1 MKRSLLSLLLFLLC
15 CVTAFAATK
24 EAKVNYE
31 FKAGTVKALTIV
43 NKNGKI
49 EIDRVVGRR
58 NIVVDV
64 WVRCNAKTEADAL
77 KMLNGI
83 SIDKQMSGDVAAV
96 NTVLLNNK
104 SLKELFTGA
113 DYSVNYRITVPWGVE
128 LNLVNENGA
137 ISVPNYSDR
146 LTVQAQNCNV
156 YVGDVTSETPCTLIV
171 KRGNCVLKG
180 AEYLEADFDNCSYNI
195 GRVLSSSI
203 KARGAEGKID
213 FATVAKVN
221 LIGGSLL
228 VTKVED
234 ISGTAVDT
242 DITISDLGDCLN
254 METTRRSLNVQSVHY
269 SFGKIN
275 VTSLWTDVNFTFMK
289 DAGFDLTLQHDKR
302 LKVNLPAG
310 FKLGRLSSSKKKA
323 IMGAGY
329 YGNPNRKS
337 DVRLRMNA
345 GTLTIK

>member
-1 MKRSLLSLLLFLLC
+1 M
-15 CVTAFAATK
+15 AATK
-24 EAKVNYE
+24 EAKVNME
-31 FKAGTVKALTIV
+31 FQAGTVKALTVV

-64 WVRCNAKTEADAL
+64 WVRCNAKTEVDAL

-83 SIDKQMSGDVAAV
+83 SIDKQMSGSVAAV

-113 DYSVNYRITVPWGVE
+113 DYTVNYRITVPWGVE
-128 LNLVNENGA
+128 LNLVNENGS

-180 AEYLEADFDNCSYNI
+180 AENLEAEFDNCTYSI
-195 GRVLSSSI
+195 DRVLNSSI
-203 KARGAEGKID
+203 KAKWANGTVGI
-213 FATVAKVN
+213 ATIAKLN
-221 LIGGSLL
+221 LNGGSLAIS
-228 VTKVED
+228 KVED
-234 ISGTAVDT
+234 VSGTAVDT

-254 METTRRSLNVQSVHY
+254 METTRKSLIVESVHY

-275 VTSLWTDVNFTFMK
+275 VTSLWTNVNFTFMP
-289 DAGFDLTLQHDKR
+289 DSGFDLTLQHDKR
-302 LKVNLPAG
+302 LKVDLPSG

-337 DVRLRMNA
+337 DVRLRMTA
-345 GTLTIK
+345 GTLTIR